1 MIQVV
6 NNPRKTVIFVIY
18 GMFCF
23 GCISIE
29 PVIANQD
36 SSEIVSF
43 DGFYTSL
50 QNGVDAESLKVG
62 QEIFDHLEKQYRLD
76 SGFVALKSKLAAAEF
91 LSKKMAIQLR
101 KASGRQMFAMADEL
115 FENKGKKSAGNA
127 LAIAPAQSFYETSK
141 KIFSKPVKITNLS
154 DDEKSFLAKFYD
166 LKLRILTS
174 KVAKA
179 GQALAIAEPGF
190 DGTHNYVLV
199 LPLLHAFEPQSINI
213 DVLPKWMRQ
222 AKQLSLFSDSCLMHY
237 GFPFHAESFAKES
250 SRVNQQDFSSEE
262 FYRTA
267 AKKCEKQLPNV
278 AVDCLKRSLDTV
290 EENKVDERI
299 EIHFEIV
306 QIWLDSKKFLLAS
319 GEAKDITEKFKE
331 HKFAGKAFWLYYYA
345 LSRANNAKPI
355 LATVDSV
362 IEDPRCSAYKA
373 KLMYVKWWALRRQRD
388 QMVQIAALEY
398 KLLDE
403 FGHDSMV
410 APILLS
416 RATDRLAWQN
426 YSEALGM
433 LKILQD
439 RFPSTK
445 SAVQAKKMI
454 AKLQAMQ
461 TLGK

>member
-1 MIQVV
+1 MVQIV
-6 NNPRKTVIFVIY
+6 NNPRKIAILVVY
-18 GMFCF
+18 CMFCF
-23 GCISIE
+23 ACISIE
-29 PVIANQD
+29 PVMADQDGNQQ
-36 SSEIVSF
+36 VSF
-43 DGFYTSL
+43 DGFYSSL
-50 QNGVDAESLKVG
+50 QDGVDAESLKVG
-62 QEIFDHLEKQYRLD
+62 QEMFGHLEKKYRLD
-76 SGFVALKSKLAAAEF
+76 SGFAALKSKLAAAEF

-115 FENKGKKSAGNA
+115 FENKRKKSGGNA

-141 KIFSKPVKITNLS
+141 QIFSKPVKISNLNN
-154 DDEKSFLAKFYD
+154 DEKSFLANFYD
-166 LKLRILTS
+166 LKLRVLTS

-237 GFPFHAESFAKES
+237 GFPFHAEAFARES
-250 SRVNQQDFSSEE
+250 AKSNKQKFSSEK

-278 AVDCLKRSLDTV
+278 AVDCLKRALDTV
-290 EENKVDERI
+290 EENKVDERV

-306 QIWLDSKKFLLAS
+306 QVWLDSKKFLLAS
-319 GEAKDITEKFKE
+319 GEAKDITEKYKD
-331 HKFAGKAFWLYYYA
+331 HKFAGKAFWLYYYS

-388 QMVQIAALEY
+388 QIVQIAALEH

-403 FGHDSMV
+403 FGYDPMV

-416 RATDRLAWQN
+416 RATDLLAQQN
-426 YSEALGM
+426 HLRAIEFLRQLKDKFPDTKAAAQAEKM
-433 LKILQD
+433 LK
-439 RFPSTK
+439 
-445 SAVQAKKMI
+445 
-454 AKLQAMQ
+454 KLE
-461 TLGK
+461 K